1 MHLSRWSCGWRDCH
15 KLMSIRLSLNCGLVL
30 LVVLGAGSAA
40 HAADLVDYGAY
51 LSGECTSCHR
61 PGATPSDIP
70 SLDGLSPD
78 QIVEALH
85 EYQSGQRTNPVMVA
99 VARSLNEE
107 QTAALA
113 AFFSAAK
120 TKPARPARR

>member
-1 MHLSRWSCGWRDCH
+1 MHLSRRSCGWRDCH
-15 KLMSIRLSLNCGLVL
+15 KLMSIRLSLNCGLAL
-30 LVVLGAGSAA
+30 LIVLGAGSAVN
-40 HAADLVDYGAY
+40 AADLVDYGAY
-51 LSGECTSCHR
+51 LSGECMSCHR
-61 PGATPSDIP
+61 SGAAPSDIP

-78 QIVEALH
+78 HIVEALR
-85 EYQSGQRTNPVMVA
+85 EYQSGQRTNPVMVS